1 MGNSVRAVIDRKQWF
16 VTALFVFMELLD
28 FLSRSGL
35 GGTSMAE
42 KYITEEQRA
51 GCQKVAD
58 AFAELYE
65 LTDVVVADAGR
76 FGFVR
81 LQWFSEGEGFD
92 SAMAF
97 SDSGELFEELWRIW
111 YEHEVLTPVLGTP
124 LAELDYDEIFQT
136 LSKDRQEEITEKK
149 KYFLA
154 RCKDA
159 FS

>member
-1 MGNSVRAVIDRKQWF
+1 
-16 VTALFVFMELLD
+16 
-28 FLSRSGL
+28 
-35 GGTSMAE
+35 MAE

-51 GCQKVAD
+51 KCRKVAD

-65 LTDVVVADAGR
+65 LTDVMVADAGR

-92 SAMAF
+92 SAMVF
-97 SDSGELFEELWRIW
+97 SDSEELFEELWRIW

-136 LSKDRQEEITEKK
+136 LSKERQEEILEKK
-149 KYFLA
+149 RYFHNL
-154 RCKDA
+154 CGDGIIED
-159 FS
+159 

>member
-1 MGNSVRAVIDRKQWF
+1 MHDKREQ
-16 VTALFVFMELLD
+16 VTFGLFVQKWE
-28 FLSRSGL
+28 GAY
-35 GGTSMAE
+35 MAE

-51 GCQKVAD
+51 RCRKVAD

-65 LTDVVVADAGR
+65 LTDIVVADAGR

-81 LQWFSEGEGFD
+81 LQWFSEGDGFD

-136 LSKDRQEEITEKK
+136 LSKDRQKEISEKK
-149 KYFLA
+149 KYF
-154 RCKDA
+154 RTQCKDA
-159 FS
+159 LC

>member
-1 MGNSVRAVIDRKQWF
+1 
-16 VTALFVFMELLD
+16 
-28 FLSRSGL
+28 
-35 GGTSMAE
+35 MAE
-42 KYITEEQRA
+42 IYITEEQRA
-51 GCQKVAD
+51 KCRKVAD

-65 LTDVVVADAGR
+65 LTDVMVADAGR

-97 SDSGELFEELWRIW
+97 SDCLELFEELWRIW

-136 LSKDRQEEITEKK
+136 LSKDRQEDILKK
-149 KYFLA
+149 KAYFAAL
-154 RCKDA
+154 CDGGDI
-159 FS
+159 

>member
-1 MGNSVRAVIDRKQWF
+1 
-16 VTALFVFMELLD
+16 
-28 FLSRSGL
+28 
-35 GGTSMAE
+35 MAE
-42 KYITEEQRA
+42 KFITEEQRA
-51 GCQKVAD
+51 KCQKVAD

-65 LTDVVVADAGR
+65 LADVMVADAGR

-97 SDSGELFEELWRIW
+97 SDCLELFEELWRIW

-136 LSKDRQEEITEKK
+136 LSKDRQEEILNKK
-149 KYFLA
+149 DYFLA
-154 RCKDA
+154 LCDI
-159 FS
+159 

>member
-1 MGNSVRAVIDRKQWF
+1 
-16 VTALFVFMELLD
+16 
-28 FLSRSGL
+28 
-35 GGTSMAE
+35 MAE

-51 GCQKVAD
+51 RCRKIAD
-58 AFAELYE
+58 AFAELYD

-92 SAMAF
+92 SAMVF
-97 SDSGELFEELWRIW
+97 SDGGELFEELWRIW

-136 LSKDRQEEITEKK
+136 LSKDRQEEISTPCEKPN
-149 KYFLA
+149 FLVSTIS
-154 RCKDA
+154 RSSSESLD
-159 FS
+159 SHIYR